1 MSKKHPEKS
10 LSPARVRTVTD
21 PGMYSDG
28 NCLYLVVDPSG
39 AKRWMLRVTI
49 QGRRRDVGL
58 GGLKTVSLAAARD
71 KATEWR
77 RKAREGADPLAERR
91 RERMLKAMPS
101 FEVIAREVHQS
112 HSQSFRNDKHR
123 GQWISS
129 LEEYVFPKIGSRRV
143 DELQPSDVLTVLSPI
158 WLTKSETA
166 RRIRQRMKIVFNFAK
181 AKGYRSGD
189 NPLDGISEVLP
200 KHSEKQKHHA
210 ALSYS
215 AVPQF
220 IEGLR
225 AAPSVGLSVRL
236 AFEFLILNAS
246 RTSEVLLAR
255 WDEIDIDNK
264 TWTIPA
270 DRMKAGEEHRVPLSP
285 RCLEVLEEAGK
296 ISDGGPYVFPGRAQ
310 GRALSNMAFIMAL
323 RHMKHANITPHGFRS
338 TFRDWCEESGF
349 GHNVAE
355 AALAHTI
362 KDKTEKAYIRTKLFD
377 KRIEL
382 MVAWA
387 RFATTKPLTKVVKI
401 RG

>member
-1 MSKKHPEKS
+1 
-10 LSPARVRTVTD
+10 
-21 PGMYSDG
+21 MYADG
-28 NCLYLVVDPSG
+28 NCLYLVVDESG

-49 QGRRRDVGL
+49 HGRRRDVGL
-58 GGLKTVSLAAARD
+58 GGLKTVSLADARD
-71 KATEWR
+71 KAREWR
-77 RKAREGADPLAERR
+77 KQAREGGDPLSDRR

-101 FEVIAREVHQS
+101 FEAIAREVHQS

-123 GQWISS
+123 AQWISS

-143 DELQPSDVLTVLSPI
+143 DELQPSDVLAVLSPI
-158 WLTKSETA
+158 WLTKAETA

-200 KHSEKQKHHA
+200 KQSEKQKHHA
-210 ALSYS
+210 ALNYS

-220 IEGLR
+220 IEGLC
-225 AAPSVGLSVRL
+225 AAPNVGTSVRL

-246 RTSEVLLAR
+246 RTSEVLLAT
-255 WDEIDIDNK
+255 WDEIDTDDNV
-264 TWTIPA
+264 WTIPA
-270 DRMKAGEEHRVPLSP
+270 DRMKAKEEHRVPLSP
-285 RCLEVLEEAGK
+285 RCLEIIKEARK
-296 ISDGGPYVFPGRAQ
+296 ISDGGRFLFPGRSQ
-310 GRALSNMAFIMAL
+310 GRPLSNMVFIMAL
-323 RHMKHANITPHGFRS
+323 RHMKQENITPHGFRS

-377 KRIEL
+377 KRVEL
-382 MVAWA
+382 MVAWS
-387 RFATTKPLTKVVKI
+387 RFATTKPLAKVVKM